1 MNQPLNPK
9 PGPDSRNAFVDA
21 VGAVGIGIAKDGTG
35 EKMTFSGSD
44 QRLSIIIPVKM

>member
-1 MNQPLNPK
+1 MNPK
-9 PGPDSRNAFVDA
+9 PDPDSRNAFVDV
-21 VGAVGIGIAKDGTG
+21 VGAVGSGSAKDGTG